1 MLALLLSGHI
11 VLLFCWGLTG
21 PQNNHWS
28 RHSGNPLGDWSSGSL
43 SASHQLLAPNPTQCG
58 TCHTFRSCSVV
69 CGNHSPPQQS
79 FEAGT
84 VPAVCKSAG
93 YPLAEHP
100 CLTDILSPSTFPATG
115 SRTPPATG
123 SMLHAYNLTCIPVL
137 FSWSSWRHFSEA
149 FISFTYRGIWVP
161 WVTLT
166 GLCSIPLF
174 PCSLRLPFSF
184 LKAGSERKPF
194 TGYEQTSQW
203 KQMEEHIPRQLS
215 KSEGGRTATG
225 LSC

>member
-11 VLLFCWGLTG
+11 VLLFCWGLTV

-69 CGNHSPPQQS
+69 CGNHSPPHQS

-100 CLTDILSPSTFPATG
+100 CLTDILSPSTFSATS
-115 SRTPPATG
+115 SRTLPATG

-137 FSWSSWRHFSEA
+137 FSSLLGDISQRHLFPLLTEGFGFPGSPWQGSAPSLFFPALWDFPSHSWRPFQ
-149 FISFTYRGIWVP
+149 RGN
-161 WVTLT
+161 
-166 GLCSIPLF
+166 PLLALNRLHNGSRWKST
-174 PCSLRLPFSF
+174 SLDS
-184 LKAGSERKPF
+184 
-194 TGYEQTSQW
+194 
-203 KQMEEHIPRQLS
+203 
-215 KSEGGRTATG
+215 
-225 LSC
+225 